1 MDIARIVLE
10 YIQALAWPAVAVFAI
25 LLFRKPLEAILRR
38 IKGAGFPGGVSLD
51 LEEEV
56 RDAQSLSRDV
66 ARAARNRA
74 APDTPLLPLTE
85 ANERLISLGLQP
97 SPSGLEVSRYLEMAQ
112 QDPTV
117 ALAGLRIEIEIA
129 ARNLARGFNIESRAS
144 DSVRLLLRKLLD
156 KEAISESQF
165 DLMHV
170 VLRLAN
176 AAVHGAQVSREEAE
190 AVVEV
195 AGVLMKDYLAW
206 LSWGFED
213 GWTPRSTGDS
223 RQVGSAEV

>member
-1 MDIARIVLE
+1 MEAARLILE
-10 YIQALAWPAVAVFAI
+10 YIRVLVWPTVAIFAI
-25 LLFRKPLEAILRR
+25 ILFRKQLAAILRR
-38 IKGAGFPGGVSLD
+38 IKGAGLPGGVSLD

-56 RDAQSLSRDV
+56 RDAQSLSREV
-66 ARAARNRA
+66 ARAARNRP

-112 QDPTV
+112 QDPAI
-117 ALAGLRIEIEIA
+117 ALAGLRIEIETA
-129 ARNLARGFNIESRAS
+129 ARNLARGFNVVFHAN
-144 DSVRLLLRKLLD
+144 DSVGLLLRRLLD
-156 KEAISESQF
+156 KAAISEAQF
-165 DLMHV
+165 DLMQV

-176 AAVHGAQVSREEAE
+176 AAVHGAEISREEAE

-213 GWTPRSTGDS
+213 GWTPSGKGGS
-223 RQVGSAEV
+223 RQVGSAEA